1 MSTTRGHDDRPLAAQ
16 APGGSADLSA
26 PAGVCTASPQEEA
39 ALAAAIADAPASLG
53 AMFLDRVAASPSH
66 EAFRR
71 RHAKGEWESSTWTQT
86 AAAVTEI
93 AAGLIALGVRPEDR
107 VAIAAGT
114 RLEWILADLGILCA
128 GAATTTVYPTSSDED
143 VRYILSDSGSRVVI
157 AEDAA
162 QLTKITDCWDD
173 LPDLTHVVLIES
185 GSLIAAGTDERVI
198 TLETLRREGKA
209 SMASDP
215 EVVERTTR
223 AVRPEHLATLM
234 YTSGTTGRPKGVRLT
249 HSNWVYEGLAIEA
262 TKVIGEDDLQYL
274 WLPLSHSFGKVLMAA
289 QLRIGFATAVD
300 GDVTVLVENLAVVRP
315 TIMAGAPRIF
325 EKVHGR
331 VVSNVHAE
339 GGAKKAIFQRAM
351 TTGRKVSALRMEG
364 KEPSGL
370 LAAEYRVAD
379 RLVYSKLRERF
390 GGRIRY
396 FISGSA
402 ALSKDIGEWFHAA
415 GIVILEGY
423 GLTETS
429 AASFCTRP
437 EGYRFGTVGPPFPG
451 TSVRLDVDGEVLIQ
465 GPGVMQGYHNL
476 PEATAECFTEDGW
489 FRTGDIGTFTDEGV
503 LAITDRKKD
512 LIKTS
517 GGKYV
522 APQAIESMFKATC
535 PYASQIVVHGEGRNF
550 VSALIALDPEAIALW
565 AEQHEGLAGK
575 DYEQIVSSPAARQ
588 MVQEYVDGVNARLGR
603 WETIKKFEILT
614 RDLTVEDGD
623 LTPSMKLKRKVV
635 ESKNA
640 SVLEGFYAE

>member
-1 MSTTRGHDDRPLAAQ
+1 MSTTRDHDDRTSASGAD
-16 APGGSADLSA
+16 GGLLDRSA
-26 PAGVCTASPQEEA
+26 PAGVCTAAPAEEA
-39 ALAAAIADAPASLG
+39 ALASALTDAPPSVG
-53 AMFLDRVAASPSH
+53 AMFLDRVATSGSH

-71 RHAKGEWESSTWTQT
+71 RDGKGGWESSTWSQT
-86 AAAVTEI
+86 AAAVVEI
-93 AAGLIALGVRPEDR
+93 SAGLISLGVQPEDR
-107 VAIAAGT
+107 VAIASGT
-114 RLEWILADLGILCA
+114 RLEWILADLGVMCA
-128 GAATTTVYPTSSDED
+128 GAATTTVYPTSSIED
-143 VRYILSDSGSRVVI
+143 VQYILSDSGSRVVI

-162 QLTKITDCWDD
+162 QLAKISQCWER
-173 LPDLTHVVLIES
+173 LPDLTHVVLIEP
-185 GSLIAAGTDERVI
+185 GSLVAAGTDDRVI
-198 TLETLRREGKA
+198 TLEALRRQGKA

-215 EVVERTTR
+215 EVVERTAR
-223 AVRPEHLATLM
+223 AARPEHLATLM

-249 HSNWVYEGLAIEA
+249 HANWVYEGLAIEA
-262 TKVIGEDDLQYL
+262 ADVLREDDLQYL

-315 TIMAGAPRIF
+315 TVMAGAPRIF

-331 VVSNVHAE
+331 VVSSTHAE
-339 GGAKKAIFQRAM
+339 GGAKKVIFDRAM
-351 TTGRKVSALRMEG
+351 ATGRKVSALRMQG
-364 KEPSGL
+364 KEPGGL
-370 LAAEYRVAD
+370 LAVEYKLFD
-379 RLVYSKLRERF
+379 RLVYTKLRERF

-402 ALSKDIGEWFHAA
+402 ALSRDIGEWFHAA
-415 GIVILEGY
+415 NIVILEGY

-429 AASFCTRP
+429 AAAFCNRP
-437 EGYRFGTVGPPFPG
+437 SNYRFGTVGPPLPG
-451 TSVRLDVDGEVLIQ
+451 TSVRLDVDGEVLIK

-476 PEATAECFTEDGW
+476 PDATAECFTEDGW
-489 FRTGDIGTFTDEGV
+489 FRTGDIGEFTHDGL

-535 PYASQIVVHGEGRNF
+535 PYASQIIVHGENRRF
-550 VSALIALDPEAIALW
+550 VSALIALDPDAMTLW

-575 DYEQIVSSPAARQ
+575 DYEQVVSSPEAHA
-588 MVQEYVDGVNARLGR
+588 MVQEYVDAVNARLGR
-603 WETIKKFEILT
+603 WETIRKFEILT

-640 SVLEGFYAE
+640 ATLDAFYAE